1 MRRGILGGRC
11 PAALDGDHA
20 PAPLDRCREGL
31 VEGVP
36 SPTAKFGVG
45 IGDAPDAARSPLV
58 DYRGMPAAELVT
70 THGELLLE
78 EDGVRGVSQENVDVV
93 RRAFDAIGRRDI
105 DALLTLYDARIEFLP
120 LTGTR
125 VESGGYAGHA
135 GVRDYFE
142 ETAEVWEEMR
152 PYAEALRSVGEHV
165 VVIGSCA
172 VRGRGSGAE
181 CDDPMAWVITVRR
194 GKIIRHRG
202 YPTGEEAL
210 DAVGLRE

>member
-1 MRRGILGGRC
+1 MLLTRRRAVSAIIGGM
-11 PAALDGDHA
+11 PIAAHL
-20 PAPLDRCREGL
+20 
-31 VEGVP
+31 
-36 SPTAKFGVG
+36 T
-45 IGDAPDAARSPLV
+45 AARTEPPLGV
-58 DYRGMPAAELVT
+58 DGA
-70 THGELLLE
+70 
-78 EDGVRGVSQENVDVV
+78 RGVSRENVDVV
-93 RRAFDAIGRRDI
+93 RVAFDAIGRRDI
-105 DALLTLYDARIEFLP
+105 GGLLTIYDARIEFLP

-152 PYAEALRSVGEHV
+152 PYAQALRSVGEHV
-165 VVIGSCA
+165 VVIGGCA

-181 CDDPMAWVITVRR
+181 CDDPMAWVITVRN

-210 DAVGLRE
+210 ESVGLLDEATRGHSHC